1 MDAAITYKLEF
12 INVIIWLLAQRNTV
26 IVETFVTI
34 ITLNPSNGFLVRHGS
49 NVANNSCTRILWVFF
64 TSPEVAMDNKVYT
77 LNNLNLR
84 DTTKQQAVEIIDT
97 EIKIMQYKI
106 QCLKQITIFYL
117 KYIYILIFNKKY
129 IYIFI
134 YIKCIF

>member
-1 MDAAITYKLEF
+1 
-12 INVIIWLLAQRNTV
+12 
-26 IVETFVTI
+26 
-34 ITLNPSNGFLVRHGS
+34 
-49 NVANNSCTRILWVFF
+49 
-64 TSPEVAMDNKVYT
+64 MDNKVYT

-84 DTTKQQAVEIIDT
+84 DTTKQRAVEIIDT